1 MNTFHLPDLGEGLTE
16 AEIVV
21 WHVSPGDRVLADQPL
36 VSVETDK
43 AIVEIPSPRSGLIKE
58 LHGEPGD
65 ILAVGASL
73 VVFDEDAKPDAATVV
88 GNLPRAGSADE
99 KVGKVRTER
108 APRSGESVRAA
119 PAVRAL
125 AARLGVSL
133 ETVTGTGPEGAIS
146 SNDVEAASKATGAGR
161 TPLRGVRRS
170 MANAMA
176 RSRSE
181 IVPAT
186 VHDQANIDHWPTNAD
201 VTIQLVRAISFAI
214 EAEPGLNASFDSERE
229 ELSHKSTLDLGLAMD
244 RPEGLYVPVLKDV
257 AALEEKALRPRLEV
271 LKQAVRERS
280 IARVDLTG
288 PTFTLSN
295 FGMIAGRHVSL
306 VIVPPQ
312 VGILGAGRIEQQ
324 VVAVAGAA
332 QICRILPLSLTFD
345 HRVVTGGEA
354 ARFMAAVIA
363 DLEKRDDPRST
374 P

>member
-43 AIVEIPSPRSGLIKE
+43 AIVEIPSPRSGVIKE
-58 LHGEPGD
+58 RFGEPGD

-73 VVFDEDAKPDAATVV
+73 VVFDENGKPDAATVV
-88 GNLPRAGSADE
+88 GNLPRAGPAGE
-99 KVGKVRTER
+99 KVEKVRTER
-108 APRSGESVRAA
+108 APRSGESVRAT

-125 AARLGVSL
+125 AARLGLAL
-133 ETVTGTGPEGAIS
+133 ETVTGTGPEGAIT
-146 SNDVEAASKATGAGR
+146 SNDVEAASQTQGAGG

-170 MANAMA
+170 MANAMT

-214 EAEPGLNASFDSERE
+214 EAEPGLNASFDSQRE

-257 AALEEKALRPRLEV
+257 AAMEEEALRPRLEV

-324 VVAVAGAA
+324 VVAIAGAV

-354 ARFMAAVIA
+354 ARFMAAVIT
-363 DLEKRDDPRST
+363 DLEKRYDPRST

>member
-1 MNTFHLPDLGEGLTE
+1 
-16 AEIVV
+16 
-21 WHVSPGDRVLADQPL
+21 
-36 VSVETDK
+36 
-43 AIVEIPSPRSGLIKE
+43 
-58 LHGEPGD
+58 
-65 ILAVGASL
+65 
-73 VVFDEDAKPDAATVV
+73 
-88 GNLPRAGSADE
+88 
-99 KVGKVRTER
+99 
-108 APRSGESVRAA
+108 
-119 PAVRAL
+119 
-125 AARLGVSL
+125 
-133 ETVTGTGPEGAIS
+133 
-146 SNDVEAASKATGAGR
+146 
-161 TPLRGVRRS
+161 
-170 MANAMA
+170 
-176 RSRSE
+176 
-181 IVPAT
+181 
-186 VHDQANIDHWPTNAD
+186 

-280 IARVDLTG
+280 IARVDLTD

-324 VVAVAGAA
+324 VVAVAGAV

-354 ARFMAAVIA
+354 ARFMAAAIA
-363 DLEKRDDPRST
+363 DLEKRNDPRST

>member
-73 VVFDEDAKPDAATVV
+73 VVFDEDGKPDAATVV
-88 GNLPRAGSADE
+88 GDLPRAGSAGE
-99 KVGKVRTER
+99 KVRTER
-108 APRSGESVRAA
+108 APRSGESVRAT

-125 AARLGVSL
+125 AARLGVAL

-324 VVAVAGAA
+324 VVAVAGAV

-354 ARFMAAVIA
+354 ARFMAAAIA
-363 DLEKRDDPRST
+363 DLEKRNDPRST

>member
-73 VVFDEDAKPDAATVV
+73 VVFDEDGKPDAATVV
-88 GNLPRAGSADE
+88 GDLPRAGSAGE

-108 APRSGESVRAA
+108 APRSGESVRAT

-125 AARLGVSL
+125 AARLGVAL

-146 SNDVEAASKATGAGR
+146 SNDVEAASKATGSGR

-324 VVAVAGAA
+324 VVAVAGAV

-354 ARFMAAVIA
+354 ARFMAAAIA
-363 DLEKRDDPRST
+363 DLEKRNDPRST